1 MSGQLTGSQTNDQQ
15 TSPSGRPLTA
25 YQKEAKRFIKAMGTR
40 GGVLFFEGKSFEDA
54 ADIVIAELNE
64 VIRRKEEEIR
74 HRQDEIDGLK
84 DENSDRI
91 RLV

>member
-1 MSGQLTGSQTNDQQ
+1 MSGQPTGSQTNDQQ
-15 TSPSGRPLTA
+15 TSPSGRPLSA
-25 YQKEAKRFIKAMGTR
+25 YQKEAKMFIKSMGTR
-40 GGVLFFEGKSFEDA
+40 GGELFFEGVSFEGA

-64 VIRRKEEEIR
+64 VIRRKQEEI
-74 HRQDEIDGLK
+74 DELK

>member
-1 MSGQLTGSQTNDQQ
+1 MNGQLTGSQTNDQQ
-15 TSPSGRPLTA
+15 TSPSGRPLSA
-25 YQKEAKRFIKAMGTR
+25 YQKEAKSFIKAMGTR
-40 GGVLFFEGKSFEDA
+40 GGELFFEGKSFEDA

-64 VIRRKEEEIR
+64 VIRRRQEEI
-74 HRQDEIDGLK
+74 DELT

>member
-1 MSGQLTGSQTNDQQ
+1 MSGQLTDSQTNDQQ
-15 TSPSGRPLTA
+15 TIPSGRPLTA

-40 GGVLFFEGKSFEDA
+40 GGELFFEGVSFEDA

-64 VIRRKEEEIR
+64 VIRRRQEEI
-74 HRQDEIDGLK
+74 DELTD
-84 DENSDRI
+84 DNSDRI

>member
-1 MSGQLTGSQTNDQQ
+1 MNGQLTGSQTNDQQ

-25 YQKEAKRFIKAMGTR
+25 YQKEAKTFIKAMGTR
-40 GGVLFFEGKSFEDA
+40 GGELFFEGKSFAAA

-64 VIRRKEEEIR
+64 VIRRRQEEI
-74 HRQDEIDGLK
+74 DELK

>member
-1 MSGQLTGSQTNDQQ
+1 MSGQLTDSQTNDQQ

-40 GGVLFFEGKSFEDA
+40 GGELFFEGKSFEDA

-64 VIRRKEEEIR
+64 VIRRRQEEI
-74 HRQDEIDGLK
+74 DELT

>member
-1 MSGQLTGSQTNDQQ
+1 MNGQLTGSQTNDQQ

-25 YQKEAKRFIKAMGTR
+25 YQKEAKTFIKAMGAR
-40 GGVLFFEGKSFEDA
+40 GGELFFEGVSFEDA

-64 VIRRKEEEIR
+64 VIRRRQEEI
-74 HRQDEIDGLK
+74 DELT

>member
-1 MSGQLTGSQTNDQQ
+1 M
-15 TSPSGRPLTA
+15 
-25 YQKEAKRFIKAMGTR
+25 FIKSMGTR
-40 GGVLFFEGKSFEDA
+40 GGELFFEGVSFEDA

-64 VIRRKEEEIR
+64 VIRRKQEEI
-74 HRQDEIDGLK
+74 DELK